1 MGYDARF
8 GSCRVGASFLEKGFA
23 FVARRSCYCG
33 FVLVFVVVA
42 VVVVS
47 VCFSV
52 CHHSSDA
59 ISMNRSTL
67 LQWFQLFTQIL
78 HFLNC
83 SMFSDAIL

>member
-47 VCFSV
+47 VLFSLSPFIRCNFHESINLITMV
-52 CHHSSDA
+52 PVVHPDITFSE
-59 ISMNRSTL
+59 
-67 LQWFQLFTQIL
+67 LQYV
-78 HFLNC
+78 
-83 SMFSDAIL
+83 